1 MNIGDFELL
10 VCRTAGV
17 APAGLDRGALETVVR
32 GRAAATGCRTL
43 CEYADHVEVSGAE
56 LAALVEAVL
65 TAAMRM
71 LPATQSGADT
81 AAASEESAA
90 PVASRLPGRQE
101 PPRPLSRTDGRNAG
115 SNAAVVQSHAQPAEP
130 TPARKLLAGHLA
142 STATPDTR
150 ALILLGLL
158 RERDGNREDALA
170 CYRLAERR
178 APADARAWRAL
189 LTVLIAGTE
198 AAHQADMDA
207 PAQRRA

>member
-17 APAGLDRGALETVVR
+17 APAALDRGALEAVVR
-32 GRAAATGCRTL
+32 GRAKATGCRTL
-43 CEYADHVEVSGAE
+43 CEYADRVEVSGTE

-71 LPATQSGADT
+71 LPGARSGTDA
-81 AAASEESAA
+81 AAASDGLT
-90 PVASRLPGRQE
+90 PVTSHLPDARE
-101 PPRPLSRTDGRNAG
+101 TYRPLSGTDGRNT
-115 SNAAVVQSHAQPAEP
+115 SVTHTAAPAHAQPTGP

-198 AAHQADMDA
+198 AAHRPDIDA
-207 PAQRRA
+207 PSQRRA